1 MDKIIKAV
9 PIGDYRIEIQTS
21 SGISGIFDVKPYLNG
36 SAFKELVNESYF
48 RTVHPAHHGMHGAIV
63 KCGVWRIKRLAVFD
77 LHFV

>member
-21 SGISGIFDVKPYLNG
+21 SGISGIFDVQPYLNG

-48 RTVHPAHHGMHGAIV
+48 RMVHPVIMALHGRMA
-63 KCGVWRIKRLAVFD
+63 RISVLTR
-77 LHFV
+77 